1 MMTPGRGPFNDR
13 LSPTPAAP
21 ERGNRVTEINPF
33 DDKAAQR
40 GAGWQRLFVD
50 QKAEFR
56 LVRQNG
62 KAMDGWCG
70 EITWPNGL
78 VVELDV
84 DRDEP
89 NPWTM
94 VTRCTSDPSRE
105 PKAFRGSWG
114 NLVVESYE
122 LLQRWYATTI

>member
-1 MMTPGRGPFNDR
+1 MCRSD
-13 LSPTPAAP
+13 
-21 ERGNRVTEINPF
+21 
-33 DDKAAQR
+33 
-40 GAGWQRLFVD
+40 
-50 QKAEFR
+50 R

-89 NPWTM
+89 NAWTM

-122 LLQRWYATTI
+122 LLQRWYATTILAICWRTAVAVTPRPVSRVLTAGLLAT